1 MGEKEIQLKLNELS
15 KLLNKK
21 YINDNTSEK
30 LEYFIKDMDNI
41 IKPKEEKITYQDI
54 TDMRDIFYEIKE
66 DKKLYSLAIKKYKSR
81 IIALEC
87 LFSEELNIIKLCEL
101 INEGKIWDNQIT
113 IEIKYNLNVDE
124 LIYLN
129 YLYNVTVNSFL
140 ENKDV
145 QITLVKK
152 EKNNSKKLIK

>member
-1 MGEKEIQLKLNELS
+1 MGEIGNKIENYLN
-15 KLLNKK
+15 LLNKK
-21 YINDNTSEK
+21 HINDDNTSEM
-30 LEYFIKDMDNI
+30 LEYFIENMDYI

-54 TDMRDIFYEIKE
+54 TDMGDIFYTIKE
-66 DKKLYSLAIKKYKSR
+66 DEKLYSLAIKKYKSR

-101 INEGKIWDNQIT
+101 INEEKIWDNQIT

-129 YLYNVTVNSFL
+129 YLYNITVNSFL

-145 QITLVKK
+145 QITLIKK
-152 EKNNSKKLIK
+152 EKNKPKKLIK

>member
-1 MGEKEIQLKLNELS
+1 MGEIGNKIENYLN
-15 KLLNKK
+15 LLNKK
-21 YINDNTSEK
+21 HINDNTSEM
-30 LEYFIKDMDNI
+30 LEYFIKNMDYI

-54 TDMRDIFYEIKE
+54 TDMGDIFYTIKE
-66 DKKLYSLAIKKYKSR
+66 DEKLYSLAIKKYKSR

-145 QITLVKK
+145 QITLVKE

>member
-1 MGEKEIQLKLNELS
+1 MGEIGNKIENYLN
-15 KLLNKK
+15 LLNKK
-21 YINDNTSEK
+21 YINNNTSEM
-30 LEYFIKDMDNI
+30 LEYFIKNMDYI

-54 TDMRDIFYEIKE
+54 TDMGDIFYTIKE
-66 DKKLYSLAIKKYKSR
+66 DEKLYSLAIKKYKSR

-145 QITLVKK
+145 QITLVKE